1 MNFLSEWLS
10 NNMERET
17 PENVNMLNKKVKNLS
32 KPSVLAQGKKL
43 NYNQAQKVDALTAQL
58 RLMDEPLSTNGT
70 FIISSSSPLIAS
82 PYKEGFGSI
91 ASTQTLGKNSR
102 ELADTNDFSSDLV
115 KKIGRYDREIPALPP
130 DAQRTDRNKDYNKN
144 FEKKV
149 NVFYDIQIDNESENS
164 GCYKNTGAAGLQYQA
179 DISDVSVKSC
189 KMRASDLGY
198 SGFAIKKNGA
208 GKLGCY
214 LTNNVEGAQ
223 AAGVATKPVASFSF
237 KKNND
242 ANMGG
247 LLMNGQIGIFRDKV
261 ENDLTTDLEGVAGCD
276 PRGKTGINN
285 KSIVATY
292 GGNCTNAAVNKK
304 A

>member
-17 PENVNMLNKKVKNLS
+17 PEDVSMLNKKVKNLS
-32 KPSVLAQGKKL
+32 KPSVLTQGKKL

-70 FIISSSSPLIAS
+70 FIISNQYLPSNLLSS

-91 ASTQTLGKNSR
+91 ASSRTLAKNSS
-102 ELADTNDFSSDLV
+102 ELAETNELSSDFA
-115 KKIGRYDREIPALPP
+115 KKHSRYDKEIPALPP
-130 DAQRTDRNKDYNKN
+130 DAQRTDRNKDYNKE

-149 NVFYDIQIDNESENS
+149 NVFYDIQIDNENENS
-164 GCYKNTGAAGLQYQA
+164 GCYKNTGAAALEYQA
-179 DISDVSVKSC
+179 DINDVSVKTC

-223 AAGVATKPVASFSF
+223 AAGLATKPVASFTF
-237 KKNND
+237 KKNGD

-261 ENDLTTDLEGVAGCD
+261 ENELTTDLQGVAGCD
-276 PRGKTGINN
+276 PRGNTAINN

-292 GGNCTNAAVNKK
+292 GGNCKIK
-304 A
+304 